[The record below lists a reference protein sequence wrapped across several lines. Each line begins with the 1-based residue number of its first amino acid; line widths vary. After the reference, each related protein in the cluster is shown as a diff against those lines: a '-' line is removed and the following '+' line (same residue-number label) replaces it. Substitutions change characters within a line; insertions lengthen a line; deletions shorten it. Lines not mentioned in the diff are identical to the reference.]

1 MPCCGK
7 HNSHTIFRICCIHD
21 TLAIVIES
29 FTHSDQFQEVTK
41 FFAQKNAFSMV
52 LLFIGVVVL
61 AFFLSRYVARA
72 LIWAA
77 QKVAIHADN
86 TDNELKS
93 MQLRQVETYLS
104 IAVALIRALIVAVVA
119 YITWRILSPT
129 DNPSGVAAIGA
140 SAFFVVFA
148 GQTLGMLLRDITSG
162 AMMITEQWFSV
173 GDHIKIE
180 PFPDLTGVV
189 ERFNLRSTKLRSLS
203 GEVIWVNNQHIQAVH
218 VTPRGLK
225 TMAVDVFTR
234 DEERAVARI
243 KEIINTIPTGTMMLA
258 SPLRITRVE
267 KWASD
272 TTRITIVGQ
281 TAPGR
286 EWLIEQFLVNTLADI
301 DDGVDKN
308 DRLFLYKP
316 FARFAD
322 EAATKKFKRAVRA
335 KQ

>member
-1 MPCCGK
+1 MASLIQID
-7 HNSHTIFRICCIHD
+7 NVLSEVREF
-21 TLAIVIES
+21 
-29 FTHSDQFQEVTK
+29 FT
-41 FFAQKNAFSMV
+41 QKNAFTMV
-52 LLFIGVVVL
+52 LLFILVIIL
-61 AFFLSRYVARA
+61 AFFLSRYIAKA
-72 LIWAA
+72 IIWVA
-77 QKVAIHADN
+77 QKVGNQSDATSDEQKLIA
-86 TDNELKS
+86 
-93 MQLRQVETYLS
+93 LRQTETYLS
-104 IAVALIRALIVAVVA
+104 IAVAAVRAIVVA
-119 YITWRILSPT
+119 ITAYIAWRILSPT

-148 GQTLGMLLRDITSG
+148 GQTLGMLLRDVTSG

-180 PFPDLTGVV
+180 PFADLTGVV

-203 GEVIWVNNQHIQAVH
+203 GEVVWVNNQHIQAVH

-225 TMAVDVFTR
+225 TLAVDVFTR
-234 DEERAVARI
+234 KEEEALKQI
-243 KEIINTIPTGTMMLA
+243 KEVISTIPTGTMMLA

-286 EWLIEQFLVNTLADI
+286 EWLIQEFLVNAIADI
-301 DDGVDKN
+301 DDGTKKSE
-308 DRLFLYKP
+308 RLFLYKP
-316 FARFAD
+316 FSRFAD
-322 EAATKKFKRAVRA
+322 EAAARKFKRAVRA